1 MAEIRSLRQRVQAAD
16 DESRHL
22 WRTREAMSLTL
33 SDNRLVHAR
42 NNRDKK
48 AANKGGPWM
57 AAWPG
62 EAETAGSYI
71 ADVSRRRTKQQELGQ
86 APRGLSAFHGRKDT
100 PTSSNQPAMLRR
112 CLPFMTCAKTAAAT
126 LSRCMTR

>member
-86 APRGLSAFHGRKDT
+86 APRGLSAFHGRKT
-100 PTSSNQPAMLRR
+100 HRRQAINQPCCGAAFHLWHVQRQPLRR
-112 CLPFMTCAKTAAAT
+112 
-126 LSRCMTR
+126 